1 MSHYDQH
8 MWGRYLQEELD
19 ADTSIALEQHL
30 YECDECLEAY
40 TTYLELHPSSIPA
53 PHNST
58 LLEDSIMTAVFGS
71 PVRQDEQEITSN
83 QPLHKAKSTRMERWR
98 TLRNYLVAAAAT
110 IILMV
115 TGIFNGLFKQVDDLK
130 SRTADRQTSISE
142 KLVEQ
147 TVSFFNDMQPHD
159 KYQSSN

>member
-8 MWGRYLQEELD
+8 MWSRYLQEELD
-19 ADTSIALEQHL
+19 ADTSMALEQHL

-53 PHNST
+53 PFNST
-58 LLEDSIMTAVFGS
+58 LLEENIMTAVFGS
-71 PVRQDEQEITSN
+71 PVRQDEQEINN
-83 QPLHKAKSTRMERWR
+83 QPLRGVKSTRMERFR

-130 SRTADRQTSISE
+130 SRTADRQISISE

-147 TVSFFNDMQPHD
+147 TVSFFNDIQPD
-159 KYQSSN
+159 KHEPSN